1 MLAGNVVFF
10 HAGVAGQLDDVHAV
24 PQGAGDAAQ
33 VVGGGDEQHM
43 AQIKGDVDEMI
54 VEGAVLLGVQCLQ
67 QSCRRVTPEVTGQL
81 VDLVQQHQRVR
92 ALGGDHGTDDLT
104 GHGTDVG
111 AAVAADLG
119 FIPHAAQTD
128 AHILAAQTFGD
139 GTCNAGLAD
148 ARRADQADDLRL
160 DVRSQLA
167 HGQRFQN
174 AVLDLFQAV
183 VVAVQ
188 DLLGTVDVQI
198 ILGIAVP
205 RQVQTGVQIGADDG
219 GFLIGALHLG
229 QAVHFLEQLFL
240 AVLSQMQCRDLA
252 AVLVGLGVGIVPLAQ
267 LIADDVQL
275 LVQVVVALVL
285 VHGLVDLVRD
295 LLLDLHHL
303 ALAAQHLHK
312 TLQTAR
318 EGVLVHHSLLVL
330 VAEQQVCGHV
340 LAEELRVGAGHDG
353 KHHIL
358 GQTRVHAQILVKAAL
373 QSAQQGFGLHGV
385 LGLADTHRGRAHGS
399 QQEIAGGVQIGE
411 LGAVLALHQH
421 LDQIIR
427 DAQHLLDLGHD
438 AVSK

>member
-1 MLAGNVVFF
+1 
-10 HAGVAGQLDDVHAV
+10 
-24 PQGAGDAAQ
+24 
-33 VVGGGDEQHM
+33 
-43 AQIKGDVDEMI
+43 
-54 VEGAVLLGVQCLQ
+54 
-67 QSCRRVTPEVTGQL
+67 
-81 VDLVQQHQRVR
+81 
-92 ALGGDHGTDDLT
+92 
-104 GHGTDVG
+104 
-111 AAVAADLG
+111 
-119 FIPHAAQTD
+119 
-128 AHILAAQTFGD
+128 
-139 GTCNAGLAD
+139 
-148 ARRADQADDLRL
+148 
-160 DVRSQLA
+160 
-167 HGQRFQN
+167 
-174 AVLDLFQAV
+174 
-183 VVAVQ
+183 
-188 DLLGTVDVQI
+188 
-198 ILGIAVP
+198 
-205 RQVQTGVQIGADDG
+205 
-219 GFLIGALHLG
+219 
-229 QAVHFLEQLFL
+229 
-240 AVLSQMQCRDLA
+240 MQCRDLA

-340 LAEELRVGAGHDG
+340 LAEELRIGAGHDG

-411 LGAVLALHQH
+411 LGAVLALHQN

>member
-1 MLAGNVVFF
+1 M
-10 HAGVAGQLDDVHAV
+10 GV
-24 PQGAGDAAQ
+24 
-33 VVGGGDEQHM
+33 
-43 AQIKGDVDEMI
+43 
-54 VEGAVLLGVQCLQ
+54 
-67 QSCRRVTPEVTGQL
+67 
-81 VDLVQQHQRVR
+81 
-92 ALGGDHGTDDLT
+92 
-104 GHGTDVG
+104 
-111 AAVAADLG
+111 
-119 FIPHAAQTD
+119 
-128 AHILAAQTFGD
+128 
-139 GTCNAGLAD
+139 
-148 ARRADQADDLRL
+148 
-160 DVRSQLA
+160 
-167 HGQRFQN
+167 
-174 AVLDLFQAV
+174 
-183 VVAVQ
+183 
-188 DLLGTVDVQI
+188 
-198 ILGIAVP
+198 
-205 RQVQTGVQIGADDG
+205 
-219 GFLIGALHLG
+219 
-229 QAVHFLEQLFL
+229 
-240 AVLSQMQCRDLA
+240 
-252 AVLVGLGVGIVPLAQ
+252 VPLAQ

-275 LVQVVVALVL
+275 LVQIVVALVL

-303 ALAAQHLHK
+303 AFPAQHLHK

-353 KHHIL
+353 KHHVL

-411 LGAVLALHQH
+411 LGAVLALHQN